1 MQAEREVL
9 AAELERLDVNCPQLL
24 IAGQRYHRALRRS
37 ETYTRAAG
45 PVTVMRALSR
55 RGREA
60 AVVPLEWRA
69 GRVAGQFTPRA
80 ARQGLWAV
88 AHLTPQEAA
97 GRFREVGNLSP
108 SKSRLDRLPK
118 ACSAQWE
125 ARRQAFEAQLRE
137 TLRIPATA
145 VTVAVSLAG
154 VMTPLKDGARRPKR
168 EAALADG
175 KRTKGPAGYP
185 AVGCATLSFYDAEGA
200 PWSTLRRA
208 RMPAPKKATVKTPLA
223 TALAAVLQQRP
234 ELRRGTLADGAKDNW
249 TSAMSWQRARRSST
263 STLLP
268 STSSRPS
275 RLPMGKTARRRAPR
289 LRPIGTCCAM
299 NPTALRR

>member
-1 MQAEREVL
+1 M
-9 AAELERLDVNCPQLL
+9 
-24 IAGQRYHRALRRS
+24 
-37 ETYTRAAG
+37 
-45 PVTVMRALSR
+45 MRALSR

-154 VMTPLKDGARRPKR
+154 VMTPMKDGARRAKR
-168 EAALADG
+168 EAALVDG

-185 AVGCATLSFYDAEGA
+185 EVGCATLSFYDAEGA
-200 PWSTLRRA
+200 RWSTLRMA
-208 RMPAPKKATVKTPLA
+208 RMPEPKKATVRTPLA
-223 TALAAVLQQRP
+223 PSLPRAGGAYLTSLLRGWARLAAAAWMVAATAGQHGLVTALSGRTKP
-234 ELRRGTLADGAKDNW
+234 TRRTTA
-249 TSAMSWQRARRSST
+249 T
-263 STLLP
+263 
-268 STSSRPS
+268 
-275 RLPMGKTARRRAPR
+275 TAR
-289 LRPIGTCCAM
+289 
-299 NPTALRR
+299 